1 MQIYYYI
8 MIIKTNK
15 KKGGYS
21 MVYDVAVIGAGP
33 AGLTAALY
41 AARARLSTVV
51 VEKMF
56 PGGQAALTDI
66 IENYPGFTEGISGIQ
81 LADAM
86 KRQAERFGAEFTNG
100 DVERIEK
107 NDDLFTVF
115 LKGESIK
122 AKTVIL
128 AAGAQPRKLGVKG
141 EKEFTGRGISYCATC
156 DGAFYK
162 DKPIAVVGGG
172 DTAIQEALYLTRFA
186 SEIYVI
192 HRRDQLRATKVLQE
206 RAFKNEKIKFVWD
219 SVVKEIK
226 GEGTV
231 DEVVVEN
238 VKTGK
243 LDSLRVDGIFI
254 AIGHIPNTD
263 FVKDLVQLNEQ
274 GYVITDAYMATNVP
288 GIFAAG
294 DMRQK
299 DLRQVVTAVS
309 DGAIAAVEAGK
320 YLES

>member
-1 MQIYYYI
+1 
-8 MIIKTNK
+8 
-15 KKGGYS
+15 

-243 LDSLRVDGIFI
+243 LDSLQVDGIFI

>member
-1 MQIYYYI
+1 
-8 MIIKTNK
+8 
-15 KKGGYS
+15 

-263 FVKDLVQLNEQ
+263 FVKDMVQLNEQ

>member
-1 MQIYYYI
+1 
-8 MIIKTNK
+8 
-15 KKGGYS
+15 

-128 AAGAQPRKLGVKG
+128 AAGAQPRKLGVKC

>member
-1 MQIYYYI
+1 
-8 MIIKTNK
+8 
-15 KKGGYS
+15 

-219 SVVKEIK
+219 LVVKEIK